1 VGARIASTNRPGA
14 GVEPEKK
21 SSGSMSS
28 SSTTSGSPSDP
39 QSRSTLAN
47 RRSLPTASDLAGSE
61 RRHGVEPVTLRGE
74 PHRGRDTRAVAAE
87 ARDAQVLAR
96 DPLDVGRGRRSG
108 PTWHDLPLGAANR
121 TSCSPTDR
129 PGLRP
134 VTPHRRRA
142 PSPRP
147 GSDDPV
153 PIGHSDR
160 PAGGRAWSRRRSA
173 CSFSSKVTSAP
184 ERPRPPLRGTSEP
197 SVPRSLVGPRLE
209 SVSAVI
215 GAVSSI

>member
-61 RRHGVEPVTLRGE
+61 RRHGVEPVTFRGE

-96 DPLDVGRGRRSG
+96 DPLDVGPGPAQRPDLARSPSRGCEVIE
-108 PTWHDLPLGAANR
+108 TLQE
-121 TSCSPTDR
+121 
-129 PGLRP
+129 GLRL
-134 VTPHRRRA
+134 RR
-142 PSPRP
+142 
-147 GSDDPV
+147 D
-153 PIGHSDR
+153 
-160 PAGGRAWSRRRSA
+160 
-173 CSFSSKVTSAP
+173 
-184 ERPRPPLRGTSEP
+184 
-197 SVPRSLVGPRLE
+197 
-209 SVSAVI
+209 VSALEFVRA
-215 GAVSSI
+215 GTRLVMGVPGPSLDEVGGSRLAVRSSMSLRWDGRIVRIEDYRLRAEALKAAEADEDSGWR